1 MVLIIFIILLIV
13 AAVVPIALAYIL
25 APRAPSEVK
34 ERRFESGGPP
44 FGEVRRRL
52 VMQYFGFIFMVVALE
67 AAASIALI
75 YAAVSRNYVV
85 PSIIA
90 AAIGASAYALAK
102 VAYRIEEW
110 R

>member
-1 MVLIIFIILLIV
+1 MALIIFIALLV
-13 AAVVPIALAYIL
+13 LAAALPIALAYVL

-52 VMQYFGFIFMVVALE
+52 VMQYFGFIFLVVALE
-67 AAASIALI
+67 AVASLALI
-75 YAAVSRNYVV
+75 YAVIAGEYVV
-85 PSIIA
+85 PGVVA
-90 AAIGASAYALAK
+90 AAIGAVAYALYK